1 MRVDTLINSYLDV
14 ITKTYQ
20 ITDEEVGI
28 IKSAQAGN
36 ILAFNKLFYRYK
48 PFVDGILYHY
58 IKDLDEAKDITNIV
72 FLKVYEKLSQF
83 TDYNSFGGWLRIL
96 TNRTAIDYL
105 RSIKNKAKPIGEKS
119 ERLSQAASISSDEND
134 LVNRISYERILEEFD
149 KFPTHMKQIL
159 ELYYVENMTV
169 AQISDVLSIPTG
181 TIKSILSR
189 TRNKMKSKFKK
200 L

>member
-1 MRVDTLINSYLDV
+1 M

-36 ILAFNKLFYRYK
+36 ILAFNKLFHRYK
-48 PFVDGILYHY
+48 SFVDGILYHY

-149 KFPTHMKQIL
+149 KFPAHMKQIL